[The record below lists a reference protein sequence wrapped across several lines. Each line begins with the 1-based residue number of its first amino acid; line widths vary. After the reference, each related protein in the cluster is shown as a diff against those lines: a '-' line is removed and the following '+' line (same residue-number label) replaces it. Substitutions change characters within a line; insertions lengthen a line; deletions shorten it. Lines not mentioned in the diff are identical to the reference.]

1 MGAISLYGVNY
12 VLTNAFTP
20 TNPVTMYLALLT
32 AQPTLN
38 ADGSSLI
45 EPSASY
51 SYARKPYNL
60 QSSNWTLNQ
69 GSVSN
74 TNPIYFDMAYS
85 ADWGTIVGWAL
96 VDSATLGSGNVY
108 ACGSVQQ
115 PMTVTQNTFVIIPAN
130 SITIGIA

>member
-12 VLTNAFTP
+12 VFSKAFTP
-20 TNPVTMYLALLT
+20 TTPLTMYVALLT
-32 AQPTLN
+32 AQPTVN
-38 ADGSSLI
+38 ADGASLT
-45 EPSASY
+45 EPSAAY
-51 SYARKPYNL
+51 SYARKVYNF
-60 QSSNWTLNQ
+60 QTSNWTLNQ

-96 VDSATLGSGNVY
+96 VDSATLGAGNVY

-115 PMTVTQNTFVIIPAN
+115 PIIVKQNTFVTIPAN